1 MPHPTSPFVSADRLG
16 LTLSDGRR
24 LFDGLTLAFAD
35 ERTGLVGANGVG
47 KSLLL
52 DLLVGARPPTA
63 GSVTRSGRVAY
74 VRQGGGGGRGVEL
87 GLADAG
93 TVADRLGVRERLD
106 ALERVLA
113 GGTDPADYERIG
125 VDGWDLPERTRA
137 QLARLGL
144 GRLGLDRPVGTLS
157 GGERT
162 RVALAGALLA
172 TPDLLVLDEPTND
185 LDAQSRAALLEAIET
200 HRGGLLVV
208 SHDRDVLRRVDRML
222 ELSPAGIREYGGN
235 YDEYRR
241 IRDAEARAAELELGA
256 AEAAR
261 RRATE
266 EARTVRERQARRAAR
281 GKRARADGGVPKVL
295 LNSMRNRS
303 QNSTGRIGK
312 VMDESEQDAAERV
325 AAARA
330 RMEEVTPLRMDV
342 TPSGLP
348 SGKDVV
354 VLEDVAYTPPGGRD
368 RLLGGVDLVIRGA
381 ERVALT
387 GPNGSGK
394 TTLLRIVMGELE
406 SDAGVVRIG
415 VPRASVAWLDQSVRT
430 LEPGRTV
437 LECFRAAHPEWDEGH
452 ARHVLARYLF
462 PGEAA
467 LVPVDRLSG
476 GERMRAG
483 LASVL
488 GGPSTPWLLVL
499 DEPTNHLDIRSLET
513 VERAVSEYDGALLVV
528 SHDADFLEAVGVE
541 RRVSLRF
548 A

>member
-1 MPHPTSPFVSADRLG
+1 MPHPSSPFLSADRLG

-24 LFDGLTLAFAD
+24 LFDGLTLACSN
-35 ERTGLVGANGVG
+35 ERTGLVGRNGVG
-47 KSLLL
+47 KTLLL
-52 DLLVGARPPTA
+52 DLLVGARAPTA
-63 GSVTRSGRVAY
+63 GTVTRNGSLAY
-74 VRQGGGGGRGVEL
+74 VRQGGRRGQSDESE
-87 GLADAG
+87 
-93 TVADRLGVRERLD
+93 TVGDRFGVRERLD

-125 VDGWDLPERTRA
+125 SDGWDLPERTRA
-137 QLARLGL
+137 ELARLGL
-144 GRLGLDRPVGTLS
+144 AHLRLHRPVGTLS

-162 RVALAGALLA
+162 RVALAGALLEE
-172 TPDLLVLDEPTND
+172 PDLLVLDEPTND
-185 LDAQSRAALLEAIET
+185 LDADSRAALLEAIET

-208 SHDRDVLRRVDRML
+208 SHDRELLRRVDRVL

-235 YDEYRR
+235 YEEYRR
-241 IRDAEARAAELELGA
+241 IRDAEARAAELDLGA

-266 EARTVRERQARRAAR
+266 EARVVRERQERRAAR
-281 GKRARADGGVPKVL
+281 GRRARADGGVPKIL
-295 LNSMRNRS
+295 LNTMRNRS

-312 VMDESEQDAAERV
+312 VMDDAEQEAAGRV

-330 RMEEVTPLRMDV
+330 RLEEVTPLRMDV

-348 SGKDVV
+348 SGKDVL
-354 VLEDVAYTPPGGRD
+354 VLEDIAHTPAGWRD
-368 RLLGGVDLVIRGA
+368 RLFDGLDLVIRGA

-394 TTLLRIVMGELE
+394 TTLLRMVVGDLKP
-406 SDAGVVRIG
+406 DRGVVRAG
-415 VPRASVAWLDQSVRT
+415 VPRESVAWLDQSVRI

-467 LVPVDRLSG
+467 LAPVERLSG

-483 LASVL
+483 LACVL
-488 GGPSTPWLLVL
+488 GGPTTPWLLVL

-513 VERAVSEYDGALLVV
+513 VERAVAEYDGALLVV
-528 SHDADFLEAVGVE
+528 SHDADFLEAVRVE
-541 RRVSLRF
+541 RRVSLPS

>member
-1 MPHPTSPFVSADRLG
+1 MPHPSSPIVSADRLG
-16 LTLSDGRR
+16 LTLPDGRR

-35 ERTGLVGANGVG
+35 ERTGFVGANGVG

-63 GSVTRSGRVAY
+63 GTVTRSGHVAY
-74 VRQGGGGGRGVEL
+74 VRQGGGRGSSHDSE
-87 GLADAG
+87 
-93 TVADRLGVRERLD
+93 TVADRLGVRARLE
-106 ALERVLA
+106 ALQRVLA
-113 GGTDPADYERIG
+113 GGTDPSDYERVG
-125 VDGWDLPERTRA
+125 ADGWDLPERTRA

-144 GRLGLDRPVGTLS
+144 AHLRLDRPVASLS

-162 RVALAGALLA
+162 RVALAGALLEE
-172 TPDLLVLDEPTND
+172 PDLLVLDEPTND
-185 LDAQSRAALLEAIET
+185 LDAGSRAALLDVIET
-200 HRGGLLVV
+200 YRGGLLVV
-208 SHDRDVLRRVDRML
+208 SHDRELLRRVDRVL
-222 ELSPAGIREYGGN
+222 ELSPAGVREYGGN

-256 AEAAR
+256 AESAR

-266 EARTVRERQARRAAR
+266 EAQVVRERQERRAAR

-295 LNSMRNRS
+295 LNTMRNRS
-303 QNSTGRIGK
+303 QNSTGRIGR
-312 VMDESEQDAAERV
+312 VMDETERSAAERV
-325 AAARA
+325 AAARD
-330 RMEEVTPLRMDV
+330 RLEDVTPLRMDV

-348 SGKDVV
+348 GGKGVL
-354 VLEDVAYTPPGGRD
+354 VLEDVAYTPPGGRH
-368 RLLGGVDLVIRGA
+368 RLLDGVDLAITGA

-394 TTLLRIVMGELE
+394 TTLLRIVMGELAP
-406 SDAGVVRIG
+406 DQGVVRIG
-415 VPRASVAWLDQSVRT
+415 VPHASVAWLDQGVRT
-430 LEPGRTV
+430 LEPGGTV
-437 LECFRAAHPEWDEGH
+437 LGCFRAVHPEWDEGH

-467 LVPVDRLSG
+467 LAPVDRLSG

-483 LASVL
+483 LACVL

-541 RRVSLRF
+541 RRVALGGG

>member
-1 MPHPTSPFVSADRLG
+1 MPYPSSPFVSADRLG
-16 LTLSDGRR
+16 LTLPDGRR
-24 LFDGLTLAFAD
+24 LFDGLTLACSK

-47 KSLLL
+47 KTLLL
-52 DLLVGARPPTA
+52 DLLVGARPPT
-63 GSVTRSGRVAY
+63 SGTVSRNGRLAY
-74 VRQGGGGGRGVEL
+74 VRQGGGRGLPAASE
-87 GLADAG
+87 

-113 GGTDPADYERIG
+113 GGSDPADFERIG
-125 VDGWDLPERTRA
+125 ADGWDLPERTRA

-144 GRLGLDRPVGTLS
+144 SRLGLGRPVGSLS

-162 RVALAGALLA
+162 RVALAGALLRE
-172 TPDLLVLDEPTND
+172 PDLLVLDEPTND
-185 LDAQSRAALLEAIET
+185 LDVQSRAALLEAIET
-200 HRGGLLVV
+200 HRSGLLVV
-208 SHDRDVLRRVDRML
+208 SHDRELLRRVDRIL
-222 ELSPAGIREYGGN
+222 ELSPGGVREYGGG

-266 EARTVRERQARRAAR
+266 ETRTVRERQERRAAR
-281 GKRARADGGVPKVL
+281 GKRARAEGGVPKVL

-312 VMDESEQDAAERV
+312 VMDQAERAAAERV
-325 AAARA
+325 TAARA
-330 RMEEVTPLRMDV
+330 RLEEVQTLRMDV
-342 TPSGLP
+342 VPSGLP
-348 SGKDVV
+348 SGKDVL
-354 VLEDVAYTPPGGRD
+354 VLEDVAYTPPGGPD
-368 RLLGGVDLVIRGA
+368 PLLRGVDLVMRGA

-394 TTLLRIVMGELE
+394 TTVLEIVMGAVAP
-406 SDAGVVRIG
+406 DRGVVRMG
-415 VPRASVAWLDQSVRT
+415 VPRASVAWLDQAVRT
-430 LEPGRTV
+430 LEPGWTV
-437 LECFRAAHPEWDEGH
+437 LECFRAAHPEWDEGR

-483 LASVL
+483 LACVL
-488 GGPSTPWLLVL
+488 GGPRTPWLLVL

-513 VERAVSEYDGALLVV
+513 VERAVAEYDGALLVV

-541 RRVSLRF
+541 RRLSLRF